1 MRTDSTPAGPPL
13 GPASEPDVGFDPV
26 IEASEESFPA
36 SDPPSWTPL
45 AAIGRRGDPF
55 SQEII
60 MTPTTT
66 TVTGFTLSLS
76 QDEKQF
82 LLNYLEEGFK
92 EKEVEVHRTD
102 NLDFKEMVER
112 EANIMEGL
120 IKKLRHS

>member
-1 MRTDSTPAGPPL
+1 MRTDSTPAGRRL
-13 GPASEPDVGFDPV
+13 GPASEPDIGFDPV
-26 IEASEESFPA
+26 TEASEESFPA

-66 TVTGFTLSLS
+66 NAAGFTLSLS
-76 QDEKQF
+76 QEEKQF
-82 LLNYLEEGFK
+82 LLTYLEEGFK

-102 NLDFKEMVER
+102 NLEFKELVEH
-112 EANIMEGL
+112 EANLMDGL
-120 IKKLRHS
+120 INKLRRS